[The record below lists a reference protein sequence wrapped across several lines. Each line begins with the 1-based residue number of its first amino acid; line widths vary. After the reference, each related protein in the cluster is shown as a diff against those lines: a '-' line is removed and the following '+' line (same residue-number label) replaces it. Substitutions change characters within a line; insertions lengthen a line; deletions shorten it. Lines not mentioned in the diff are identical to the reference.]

1 MQTQMSRSVDSA
13 KYRLSLLSRTLD
25 EASPLK
31 KIAAGY
37 TYAADAKGHGIKS
50 IDHIKIGDPV
60 DLYFIDG
67 NAKAQIKEIHRRSQ
81 HDDTGNIE

>member
-1 MQTQMSRSVDSA
+1 M
-13 KYRLSLLSRTLD
+13 D

-37 TYAADAKGHGIKS
+37 TYAADADGHGIKS
-50 IDHIKIGDPV
+50 IDRIKTGDLV

-67 NAKAQIKEIHRRSQ
+67 NAKAQIKETQRRSQ